1 MSLYILG
8 EAFLLTSRNQAV
20 IFRGLRI
27 SRRSVAAAEVA
38 VGIFAGIASCL
49 SLFCFSAL
57 ACRHKLR
64 GASFDVYVIGL
75 ARTIRRR

>member
-20 IFRGLRI
+20 IFRGRRI
-27 SRRSVAAAEVA
+27 SRRSVAAEVA